1 SAHGAL
7 TCSRVYVP
15 EILPLHARAK
25 GTAIGI
31 SSNWLWNFVVVMI
44 TPTLLNNLQWKAYF
58 IFMCTNLAFIPLVYF
73 CYPETSNLTLEEVD
87 YLFVKEG
94 SKGIHKFT
102 GPSQPVKISLSGDV
116 EQGTKEMMHEEKR
129 GSEGGAAFVEDV
141 NKVEK

>member
-1 SAHGAL
+1 
-7 TCSRVYVP
+7 
-15 EILPLHARAK
+15 
-25 GTAIGI
+25 
-31 SSNWLWNFVVVMI
+31 MI
-44 TPTLLNNLQWKAYF
+44 TPTLINNLQWKAYL
-58 IFMCTNLAFIPLVYF
+58 IFMCTNLAFVPLVYF
-73 CYPETSNLTLEEVD
+73 WQACSHTYHPSKILTALHSYPETSNLTLEEVD

>member
-1 SAHGAL
+1 
-7 TCSRVYVP
+7 
-15 EILPLHARAK
+15 
-25 GTAIGI
+25 
-31 SSNWLWNFVVVMI
+31 MI
-44 TPTLLNNLQWKAYF
+44 TPTLINNLQWKAYL
-58 IFMCTNLAFIPLVYF
+58 IFMCTNLAFVPLVYF
-73 CYPETSNLTLEEVD
+73 WYVYLFTYNSSTMLIVLNSYPETSNLTLEEVD

-116 EQGTKEMMHEEKR
+116 EQGAKEMMHDEKR